1 MRSIHRLFRC
11 LLFLVLSTPP
21 RWGCTASNLVPPMF
35 YPEMYLVPP
44 MFYPEMYF
52 VPPMF
57 YPEMYLV
64 PPLFYLVMY
73 PVPPMFYPEMTP
85 FDQLVPLIKVRLIN
99 RNDILTSTRSRKYR
113 KSMNQAGV
121 ICPLIRQTKTMNP

>member
-35 YPEMYLVPP
+35 YPEMY
-44 MFYPEMYF
+44 F

-64 PPLFYLVMY
+64 PPMFYPEMY

-85 FDQLVPLIKVRLIN
+85 FDQLVPLIKVQLIN

-113 KSMNQAGV
+113 K
-121 ICPLIRQTKTMNP
+121 